1 MEITI
6 HAGSIGACN
15 KINVD
20 WFDENGVRKT
30 NVIEIDVMNVDMP
43 RMLCLKL
50 DGKRIAV
57 IPQLPPAW
65 CEHISVSLLGQYC
78 YNGIDT
84 RQWTHCPKCGKAR
97 PSNEKGQR

>member
-6 HAGSIGACN
+6 HTGSIGACN

-30 NVIEIDVMNVDMP
+30 NVIEIDVMNVDRP
-43 RMLCLKL
+43 RTLCLKL

-57 IPQLPPAW
+57 IPQLPPDW
-65 CEHISVSLLGQYC
+65 CEHIATSLLGQYC
-78 YNGIDT
+78 YNGMDT
-84 RQWTHCPKCGKAR
+84 RQWTYCPKCGKSK
-97 PSNEKGQR
+97 PSNT